1 MASLSSTSTFK
12 SVLISI
18 LLLGLVACGGG
29 SGGGSGGGNNSD
41 DDNDGV
47 DNTVD
52 VDDDNDGLI
61 EISSLQSLDWVRN
74 DLAGSS
80 LSDGTSSS
88 DSGCPPDTGCIGY
101 ELTQNLDFDT
111 NGDGVMDAN
120 DAPYYDYDADGD
132 NNGWLPIGY
141 VNGLP
146 FTAIFDGNGY
156 EIRNLFIN
164 RPSSDA
170 ETDGEH
176 IGLFGV
182 ATDAKIRNI
191 GLAGDLLSITGYSN
205 VGGLA
210 GILSRATVTGNYV
223 IGVVT
228 GDDDV
233 GGLAGEVVG
242 SIISSSYVIAT
253 VSSRRDVGGLA
264 GRVANTSVST
274 SYAKGTVNST
284 YINVGGL
291 MGRIEHSIV
300 SASYAANA
308 VAGDE
313 FVGGVSG
320 TLSDSTLSSCYA
332 IGTVTGNTTVGGLA
346 GSISSSTLI
355 ANYWATDSTQQTQAF
370 GLEEGD
376 NIDLDIS
383 IGVLLDELQCPTTAN
398 DSMCTNVTLFS
409 GWDDIDHD
417 RDDVNT
423 SSISP
428 WVFGNDSTLPMLD
441 LDIVVPFVPLE
452 AR

>member
-1 MASLSSTSTFK
+1 MASLSSTSIFK
-12 SVLISI
+12 SVSVSI

-29 SGGGSGGGNNSD
+29 NGDGNGSGNNSD

-74 DLAGSS
+74 DLTGSS
-80 LSDGTSSS
+80 LNDGTSSS

-141 VNGLP
+141 VSGDP

-164 RPSSDA
+164 RPLGDE
-170 ETDGEH
+170 ETSGGN
-176 IGLFGV
+176 IGLFGQ
-182 ATDAKIRNI
+182 ATDAKLRNI
-191 GLAGDLLSITGYSN
+191 GLAGDLLSITGDSN

-210 GILSRATVTGNYV
+210 GVLSRATVTGNYV

-233 GGLAGEVVG
+233 GGLAGQVIS
-242 SIISSSYVIAT
+242 SIIASSYVIAT
-253 VSSRRDVGGLA
+253 VNSRRDIGGLA
-264 GRVANTSVST
+264 GRVENTTVST
-274 SYAKGTVNST
+274 SYAEGTVNGE

-291 MGRIEHSIV
+291 MGRIANSIV

-308 VAGDE
+308 VTGDRN
-313 FVGGVSG
+313 VGGLSG
-320 TLSDSTLSSCYA
+320 TLSNSTLSSSYA
-332 IGTVTGNTTVGGLA
+332 TGTVTGNTTVGGLA
-346 GSISSSTLI
+346 GSVSSSTLI
-355 ANYWATDSTQQTQAF
+355 ANYWATDSSLQTQAF
-370 GLEEGD
+370 GSDNGY
-376 NIDLDIS
+376 NIDLDITT
-383 IGVLLDELQCPTTAN
+383 GVLLDELQCPTTAN
-398 DSMCTNVTLFS
+398 DNLCTNVTLFS

-428 WVFGNDSTLPMLD
+428 WIFGDDSTLPVLD
-441 LDIVVPFVPLE
+441 MEIVVPFVPLD